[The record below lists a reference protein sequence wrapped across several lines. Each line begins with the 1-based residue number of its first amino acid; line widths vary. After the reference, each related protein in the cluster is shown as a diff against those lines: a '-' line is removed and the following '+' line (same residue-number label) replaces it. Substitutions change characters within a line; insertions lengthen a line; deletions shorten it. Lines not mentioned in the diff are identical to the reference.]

1 MATAGYFHDFTPAEH
16 KETTVTGSIC
26 GAFLLVS
33 LARKTNCYFGPIC
46 CYFIWLHLTG
56 KSIRTHFI
64 SEKKLLLLGI
74 NNTRRLTSRWPE
86 AKNIVGNRSIQAFF
100 FLSSYS
106 SSSHLEKPKC
116 LIHSLFQFPLC
127 LPSSSFFYLCVC
139 YLYQSICIE
148 SGFTPTLKSV
158 RPRPTPAPS

>member
-56 KSIRTHFI
+56 KSIQTHFI

-100 FLSSYS
+100 FFVF
-106 SSSHLEKPKC
+106 
-116 LIHSLFQFPLC
+116 LFFFFPLGKAQMPDT
-127 LPSSSFFYLCVC
+127 LPLPV
-139 YLYQSICIE
+139 
-148 SGFTPTLKSV
+148 PTLSPIFLIFLSL
-158 RPRPTPAPS
+158 RLLSLSIHMHRIGLHSDIEISAA